1 MMGKMEVKK
10 EGVMAEARKETETVA
25 ETRKEAGA
33 TEAGRVETA
42 KPKMRKGAR
51 NLVLLGIGATAIA
64 IITTSVSL
72 AIYHNSGDI
81 YIDRSRPG
89 FLPEEEELEKE
100 ETEVEFEMDKS
111 GKMSEEVL
119 TEYLENLDA
128 EVKAIDAYENPFS
141 SEALSDERLG
151 IPTGE

>member
-1 MMGKMEVKK
+1 MEKVKSN
-10 EGVMAEARKETETVA
+10 
-25 ETRKEAGA
+25 
-33 TEAGRVETA
+33 
-42 KPKMRKGAR
+42 GAR
-51 NLVLLGIGATAIA
+51 NLVLLGVGATAIA
-64 IITTSVSL
+64 IITTSISL

-100 ETEVEFEMDKS
+100 EAEVEFEMDKS

-141 SEALSDERLG
+141 GEALSDERLG
-151 IPTGE
+151 IPVGE